1 MIRVKLNNNMRLRRI
16 LFACLACAALLDREY
31 RWPQACQANTISAVA
46 YTNNRQVGILVI
58 RIP

>member
-1 MIRVKLNNNMRLRRI
+1 MRLRRI

-46 YTNNRQVGILVI
+46 CTNNRQVGILVI